1 MEPCVVVTLKVNAVL
16 ALSRIMNN
24 ADRTKKILKEEGLL
38 KANLRVTYGVTAI
51 RMSWTP
57 LNTTI

>member
-24 ADRTKKILKEEGLL
+24 ADRTKKILREVGLL

-51 RMSWTP
+51 RTSWTP